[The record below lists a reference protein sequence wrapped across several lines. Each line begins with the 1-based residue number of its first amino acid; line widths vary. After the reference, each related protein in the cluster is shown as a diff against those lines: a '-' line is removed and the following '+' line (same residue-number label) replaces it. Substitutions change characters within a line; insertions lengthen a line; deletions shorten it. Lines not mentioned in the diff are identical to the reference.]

1 VIFYNFDDL
10 EAHFK
15 LQKNFIEISPC
26 MYIHKIT
33 ITIHENGRGGGA
45 KNVFCDAFPVEIYT

>member
-15 LQKNFIEISPC
+15 LQKKL
-26 MYIHKIT
+26 YW
-33 ITIHENGRGGGA
+33 
-45 KNVFCDAFPVEIYT
+45 D